1 MIDSPSTPEAP
12 YLAVSGVTKQFG
24 NFTALRDVSFSAARG
39 AFISVLG
46 PSGCGKTTL
55 LRVIA
60 GLELED
66 GGQVR
71 IEDRDVSGFPVSRRN
86 VGIVFQSYALFPNL
100 TAAANVAYGL
110 RGRGRSRA
118 EIDARVQELLEL
130 VGMPE
135 AGRQFPAQLSGGQ
148 QQRVALARAI
158 APSPD
163 LLLLDEPLSAL
174 DARVRIRLR
183 GEIRAL
189 QQRLG
194 LTTVMVTHD
203 QEEALTMAD
212 RILVMDRGELIQ
224 DGTPHEV
231 YDQPANP
238 FVANFIGA
246 MNFIGDA
253 IRQEPGVYRIGD
265 RMIRVRGENGTVGDP
280 PGESAT
286 LAIRPE
292 DVALRPAGEPDEN
305 LLSGRVEETEYRGPF
320 FRVAIRLNSGGNGT
334 NPVIASD
341 LPAEA
346 FRRLEIRPEMDLHL
360 HLPSDR
366 LRVYQNELG
375 ETDRTERIGRSR
387 WAGIDRQN

>member
-1 MIDSPSTPEAP
+1 MTDSTSAPEAP

-118 EIDARVQELLEL
+118 EIDARVRELLEL
-130 VGMPE
+130 VGLPD

-212 RILVMDRGELIQ
+212 RILVMDGGELIQ

-231 YDQPANP
+231 YDQPATP

-253 IRQEPGVYRIGD
+253 VRREPGLYQIGD
-265 RMIRVRGENGTVGDP
+265 RVIRVRGENGTAAEP
-280 PGESAT
+280 PGDKAT

-292 DVALRPAGEPDEN
+292 DVALRPAGESDEN

-320 FRVAIRLNSGGNGT
+320 FRVAIRLNAGGNGT
-334 NPVIASD
+334 RPLIASD

-366 LRVYQNELG
+366 LRVYRN
-375 ETDRTERIGRSR
+375 
-387 WAGIDRQN
+387 